1 MYTIEQQ
8 WIYVEQIM
16 NPEHKQHWRP
26 LLRTII
32 EYKFDIAIIKQYLE
46 FLYTDHHQEFPHLG
60 IGIMDSDHYDPIS
73 SSHYS
78 NDMIELITDLHRIK
92 YRTDEFDN
100 GMWVFVEMAIEHVLE
115 ELSPDYEFGV
125 IFAEL
130 IRLRY
135 QIKSEPYVI
144 TDDMV
149 CMVAA
154 TFYHNDADTPS
165 TRRVFKSLKDNAY
178 ITSSAF
184 NKLMNMVFEMEYAVP
199 SLSIYEVFML
209 WVHRSN
215 HYADDIRS
223 ELFDMI
229 VRHKN
234 KMVLMG
240 KYDES

>member
-8 WIYVEQIM
+8 WVYVEQIM

-32 EYKFDIAIIKQYLE
+32 EYKFDITIIKEYLE

-60 IGIMDSDHYDPIS
+60 IGIMDSDYYDSIS
-73 SSHYS
+73 SIHYS

-92 YRTDEFDN
+92 YRTDEFDS
-100 GMWVFVEMAIEHVLE
+100 GMWVFVVMAIEHVLKE
-115 ELSPDYEFGV
+115 MSPDYEFGV
-125 IFAEL
+125 IFSEL

-149 CMVAA
+149 SMVAA
-154 TFYHNDADTPS
+154 TFYHTDTPS
-165 TRRVFKSLKDNAY
+165 TLRVFKSMKDNVY
-178 ITSSAF
+178 ITPTAF
-184 NKLMNMVFEMEYAVP
+184 NKLMDMVIEMEYAVP
-199 SLSIYEVFML
+199 SLRIYEVFML
-209 WVHRSN
+209 WVHRN
-215 HYADDIRS
+215 KHYTDDIS
-223 ELFDMI
+223 NELFDMI